1 MAATEAAR
9 AVRYAR
15 SNASRFL
22 AELREFIRFPSV
34 SSDPARAA
42 DVRGCAIWLAGHLR
56 SIGLTDARVIPT
68 RRHPLV
74 LAHSPA
80 VPQRPRVLIYGHYDV
95 QPADPLSEWR
105 SPPFRPMVRGEYLY
119 GRGASDDKGQLF
131 AHVKALES
139 WLRQERGPPLN
150 VTCVFEG
157 EEESG
162 SGNLLRFAR
171 ENPRALAADAVVI
184 SDMPMA
190 GRGRPAITYAMRGS
204 LSLELE
210 VRGPRRDL
218 HSGIFGGAVL
228 NPLQALADV
237 IHRLHAP
244 DGRVSIP
251 GFYRD
256 VRRWSQAERAYM
268 ASVGP
273 SDKQVAETA
282 GVRAGWGE
290 PGFTH
295 YEHTTIRPALTV
307 NGISGGH
314 AGAGSKAVIPSRAS
328 AKLSFRLVPDQDP
341 DDVERLLRRQIA
353 TLTPPTCEVSV
364 RREFGSEPVLIDRA
378 SWPVRSAYLA
388 CRSVFATAPV
398 FLRLG
403 GTIPIIGALQ
413 QLIDAPIVLMGF
425 ALPDDGLHA
434 PNERFHVPTF
444 YQAIEACT
452 LFLAGLAAS
461 SVRPRLDIGPTGLRN
476 LA

>member
-1 MAATEAAR
+1 MAATDAAD

-22 AELREFIRFPSV
+22 RELCDFVSFPSV

-42 DVRGCAIWLAGHLR
+42 DVRRCAMWLGGHLR

-68 RRHPLV
+68 GHHPLV
-74 LAHSPA
+74 IAHSPPL
-80 VPQRPRVLIYGHYDV
+80 PQRPRVLIYGHYDV

-139 WLRQERGPPLN
+139 WLRQDRGPALN

-171 ENPRALAADAVVI
+171 DNPWALDADAVVI

-190 GRGRPAITYAMRGS
+190 GPGRPAITYAMRGS

-218 HSGIFGGAVL
+218 HSGIFGGAVH
-228 NPLQALADV
+228 NPLQVLADV
-237 IHRLHAP
+237 IHSLQAP

-256 VRRWSQAERAYM
+256 VRRWSQSERAYM

-273 SDKQVAETA
+273 SDKLVEQSA
-282 GVRAGWGE
+282 GVQACWGE

-295 YEHTTIRPALTV
+295 YERTTIRPAFTV

-314 AGAGSKAVIPSRAS
+314 SGAGSKAVIPSRAT

-341 DDVERLLRRQIA
+341 NDVERLLRRRLVA
-353 TLTPPTCEVSV
+353 LAPPTAEVSL
-364 RREFGSEPVLIDRA
+364 RRAFGSEPVLIDRA
-378 SWPVRSAYLA
+378 SWPVRCAYLA
-388 CRSVFATAPV
+388 CRSAFATAPV

-413 QLIDAPIVLMGF
+413 QLVDAPIVLMGF

-434 PNERFHVPTF
+434 PNERFHLPTF
-444 YQAIEACT
+444 YRAIEACT
-452 LFLAGLAAS
+452 LLLAGLADGP
-461 SVRPRLDIGPTGLRN
+461 VRHRLDIETTAVRN